1 MSVDNR
7 IPSEPYMELNGVT
20 VYAENDNKPF
30 GRIKSHDLSEIS
42 KGTIGEKLMDKE
54 YNGLGTHGTMGVER
68 VNELID
74 ELITYMDEG
83 DSITITGTGDR
94 TFDVFIN
101 STRIQKPKT
110 DDVGIIKA
118 ANDTVAVRLGD
129 GRIVNMDA
137 KGEAGVSHKLGVYG
151 IGRTPELNDL
161 IYGKGVIDGQEH

>member
-7 IPSEPYMELNGVT
+7 IPSEPYMELNGVK
-20 VYAENDNKPF
+20 VYTENDNKPF
-30 GRIKSHDLSEIS
+30 SAIKFHDLP
-42 KGTIGEKLMDKE
+42 KVGGRTIGEKLMDRD

-110 DDVGIIKA
+110 DDVDIIKA

-161 IYGKGVIDGQEH
+161 IYGKGVIYGQEL